1 MTSSKQNCQNLR
13 KVSSSFFVKTMWSK
27 FQQNR
32 SKIVEIRDDH
42 THTLIQTHRQGS
54 SRDNIFSPE
63 MTEYKNFKEAT
74 GQQKPFPR
82 RIFKPFT
89 VVSLVSL
96 VRFFDVYLRLY
107 ETWNMHMELK
117 NMSINNDTFNTFLI

>member
-1 MTSSKQNCQNLR
+1 MTK
-13 KVSSSFFVKTMWSK
+13 
-27 FQQNR
+27 
-32 SKIVEIRDDH
+32 
-42 THTLIQTHRQGS
+42 
-54 SRDNIFSPE
+54 
-63 MTEYKNFKEAT
+63 YKNFKEVT

-96 VRFFDVYLRLY
+96 VRFSDVYLRLY